1 MPAPRLLI
9 SDVDRTMLTHDYIL
23 PERVAA
29 ALAAARAGGMRLVVA
44 TARSPAGVRPYAEQ
58 VGAGALAICFN
69 GGWIGD
75 VSSSTAWHEQ
85 RIPRQDALDAMEAA
99 AQAGLRPMW
108 FAGSAIHALSDDPL
122 IAHEAA
128 VTSEPVHVTDNLED
142 LPDEPGKI
150 MCVAATA
157 ADREGFEALRVRFGE
172 RLSVSGS
179 HPRLLEIGPLGV
191 SKRFAAEIVASRL
204 GFDRADCA
212 AAGDAENDLEM
223 LAWAGRAVT
232 VANGVPE
239 AKQLAAFIAPSCD
252 AGGLADAVDWL
263 MRDERALTAA
273 L

>member
-1 MPAPRLLI
+1 MQLT
-9 SDVDRTMLTHDYIL
+9 DR
-23 PERVAA
+23 
-29 ALAAARAGGMRLVVA
+29 
-44 TARSPAGVRPYAEQ
+44 
-58 VGAGALAICFN
+58 
-69 GGWIGD
+69 
-75 VSSSTAWHEQ
+75 
-85 RIPRQDALDAMEAA
+85 
-99 AQAGLRPMW
+99 
-108 FAGSAIHALSDDPL
+108 
-122 IAHEAA
+122 
-128 VTSEPVHVTDNLED
+128 LED

-150 MCVAATA
+150 MCVAAIA
-157 ADREGFEALRVRFGE
+157 ADREGFDALRTRFGE

-179 HPRLLEIGPLGV
+179 HPRLLEIGPRGV
-191 SKRFAAEIVASRL
+191 SKRVAAELVAARL
-204 GFDRADCA
+204 GIDRADCA